1 MAKNA
6 LGKGID
12 ALFGDSGDNGDIR
25 NIDESSVTTLPL
37 KEILAADDQPRKMF
51 TQESLQELA
60 DSIKQ
65 KGILQ
70 PVLVRPYK
78 GEYQI
83 VAGERRF
90 RAAGLAGLEE
100 IPVIISEISDNE
112 KLEIA
117 LIENIQRED
126 LTPIEEAEAYKHM
139 IETLSISQE
148 DVAEKVGKKRSTI
161 TNSLRLLKLSDDMQ
175 KAINDGEITAGHA
188 RALLSVLNPA
198 DQRILFSRICT
209 QGLSVRD
216 TERQA
221 SALNSGSR
229 KTAEKEK
236 KTAVKT
242 KDFDIKNME
251 QKFIDALG
259 TKVQVKGDLKH
270 GKIEISYFSR
280 DDLDR
285 VYDLIVG

>member
-12 ALFGDSGDNGDIR
+12 ALFGDTGDSRDIR
-25 NIDESSVTTLPL
+25 NIDESSVSTLPI
-37 KEILAADDQPRKMF
+37 KQIQAADNQPRKMF
-51 TQESLQELA
+51 TQEALQELA
-60 DSIKQ
+60 DSIRQ

-70 PVLVRPYK
+70 PVLVRPH
-78 GEYQI
+78 GDRYQI

-90 RAAGLAGLEE
+90 RAAMLAGLEKV
-100 IPVIISEISDNE
+100 PVIISDISDNE

-148 DVAEKVGKKRSTI
+148 EVAEKVGKKRSTV
-161 TNSLRLLKLSDDMQ
+161 TNSLRLLKLSQDMQ

-198 DQRILFSRICT
+198 DQRILFNRICT
-209 QGLSVRD
+209 QGLSVRE

-221 SALNSGSR
+221 AALNSGSR
-229 KTAEKEK
+229 KTTEKEK

-242 KDFDIKNME
+242 QDFDIKNME

-259 TKVQVKGDLKH
+259 TKVQVKGDLKN
-270 GKIEISYFSR
+270 GRIEIHYYSR

>member
-12 ALFGDSGDNGDIR
+12 ALFGDSGENRDIG
-25 NIDESSVTTLPL
+25 NIDESSVTVLPV
-37 KEILAADDQPRKMF
+37 KKIQAANDQPRKMF
-51 TQESLQELA
+51 TEEALRELA

-70 PVLVRPYK
+70 PVLVRPHE

-90 RAAGLAGLEE
+90 RAAKLAGLEE

-139 IETLSISQE
+139 IDTLSISQE
-148 DVAEKVGKKRSTI
+148 EVAEKVGKKRSTV

-175 KAINDGEITAGHA
+175 KAINDGEMTAGHA

-198 DQRILFSRICT
+198 DQRILFNRICT
-209 QGLSVRD
+209 QGLSVRE

-229 KTAEKEK
+229 KTSDKEK
-236 KTAVKT
+236 KPAVKAR
-242 KDFDIKNME
+242 DFDIKNME

-270 GKIEISYFSR
+270 GKIEISYFSK
-280 DDLDR
+280 DDLER